1 FIRTNI
7 NKQFVYRQGLFF
19 KNYKN
24 LKTSLLKKNKP
35 VSILSIFA
43 KQLNENFYNCKYKI
57 AVS

>member
-1 FIRTNI
+1 M
-7 NKQFVYRQGLFF
+7 YRQGLFF